1 MKVVWSPLAI
11 ERTVEQAKYIAADK
25 PGAAGTWLSDLF
37 ARVDDLVE
45 LPNTGRVVPELGQP
59 DFRELDF
66 GGYRVIY
73 RLEAKQVSILTV
85 RHSRRL
91 LDLEELDSRR

>member
-11 ERTVEQAKYIAADK
+11 ERAVEQALYIAADK
-25 PGAAGTWLSDLF
+25 PGAAEKWLSDLF
-37 ARVDDLVE
+37 ATVDGLVE
-45 LPNTGRVVPELGQP
+45 FPNVGRVVPELDQP

-73 RLEAKQVSILTV
+73 RLEAKQASVLTV
-85 RHSRRL
+85 RHGRRL
-91 LDLEELDSRR
+91 LDLDELDTHL